1 MERIKEVVV
10 VGAGGHGKVVV
21 SLLQELGYKV
31 SQILDDDKT
40 KWGSQILSTPID
52 GPVDKLKEMSR
63 PRFLLAIGD
72 NQTRL
77 KVAEKY
83 PNTQWLTAIHPKAWV
98 HRSVKI
104 SSGTVVFAG
113 SIIQPETVIG
123 SHCIIN
129 TGVTIDHDCRIDD
142 GVHLAPGCHLA
153 GNVQIGRASFLGIGV
168 SVIPNRE
175 IGKRTIVGAGAAVV
189 KDLPDEVVAV
199 GVPARIMRDLDKEN
213 GGLV

>member
-1 MERIKEVVV
+1 MEMIKEVVV

-31 SQILDDDKT
+31 SKILDDDKT
-40 KWGSQILSTPID
+40 KWGSHILSTPID
-52 GPVDKLKEMSR
+52 GPVDKLKEM
-63 PRFLLAIGD
+63 PRISALLAIGD

-83 PNTQWLTAIHPKAWV
+83 MGTQWLTAIHPKAWV
-98 HRSVKI
+98 HRSVAI
-104 SSGTVVFAG
+104 SEGTVVFAG
-113 SIIQPETVIG
+113 SIVQPDTIIG

-153 GNVQIGRASFLGIGV
+153 GSVHVGRGSFLGIGV
-168 SVIPNRE
+168 SVIPNRK

-189 KDLPDEVVAV
+189 KDLPDEVLAV
-199 GVPARIMRDLDKEN
+199 GVPARIMRNLDKKD
-213 GGLV
+213 GGLL